1 MSSIIVVAP
10 LLIASW
16 PVLSAAIA
24 GVVGSLG
31 FSVVKGRE
39 ERVPLS
45 ITGPERVEV
54 EVADSEVL
62 AGAVGGPEEMVVVR
76 EGVTIRFGRDARG
89 SLRLCLEGSLPKRQL
104 RQIGEE
110 LMGRVTQQFVYNKV
124 MTELRERGLPVLDE
138 QVLPDQSV
146 KIRVRAW

>member
-1 MSSIIVVAP
+1 MSSVIVIAP
-10 LLIASW
+10 ILIASW
-16 PVLSAAIA
+16 PALSAAIA
-24 GVVGSLG
+24 GVVGTMG
-31 FSVVKGRE
+31 FSIVKARE
-39 ERVPLS
+39 EQVPHS

-62 AGAVGGPEEMVVVR
+62 QDAVGGGDEMVVQR
-76 EGVTIRFGRDARG
+76 GDVTVKFGRDARG
-89 SLRLCLEGSLPKRQL
+89 ALRLCLEGSLTKRQL
-104 RQIGEE
+104 RKLGEE

-124 MTELRERGLPVLDE
+124 MTELRERGLPVLEE